1 MLAPILRYQGWNIC
15 GIGMVRKEY
24 QIESECKRIAR
35 ARGWVIW
42 KNVPDG
48 CKGIPDTSLLS
59 PCGEFIMVEF
69 KRDNKAHIRPEQ
81 IVWQKRFPD
90 NVFIISSV
98 QEFENL
104 LISHD
109 GTQNEWLP
117 IGLAKMKVRV
127 TNFCKSVKCLN
138 IKVLSAKNV
147 KMSKMSVEKTFLHA
161 YAHTHAYIHTHT
173 CARN

>member
-1 MLAPILRYQGWNIC
+1 MI
-15 GIGMVRKEY
+15 RKEY

-35 ARGWVIW
+35 ALGWVIW

-59 PCGEFIMVEF
+59 PRGKFIMVEF
-69 KRDNKAHIRPEQ
+69 KRDERAHIRPEQ

-90 NVFIISSV
+90 KVFIISSV

-109 GTQNEWLP
+109 G
-117 IGLAKMKVRV
+117 
-127 TNFCKSVKCLN
+127 
-138 IKVLSAKNV
+138 
-147 KMSKMSVEKTFLHA
+147 KTKE
-161 YAHTHAYIHTHT
+161 
-173 CARN
+173 

>member
-1 MLAPILRYQGWNIC
+1 MI
-15 GIGMVRKEY
+15 RKEY

-59 PCGEFIMVEF
+59 PSGEFIMVEF
-69 KRDNKAHIRPEQ
+69 KRDKKAHIRPEQ

-90 NVFIISSV
+90 KVFIISSV

-109 GTQNEWLP
+109 GTTNE
-117 IGLAKMKVRV
+117 
-127 TNFCKSVKCLN
+127 
-138 IKVLSAKNV
+138 
-147 KMSKMSVEKTFLHA
+147 
-161 YAHTHAYIHTHT
+161 
-173 CARN
+173 